1 MKIIDQSFSWTA
13 AINKGLFV
21 TVLSAIL
28 LITPSCTSSE
38 QTDSHLLSPKEV
50 LDKKTNDP
58 NVIVVD
64 VRTPEEYAAGHIEN
78 ARLINFYDT
87 NWSEQMSQLDK
98 NKPVIVYCAVGG
110 RSGKAY
116 AALQKLGF
124 KTIYDMKGGF
134 DAWKKNQLPIAH

>member
-1 MKIIDQSFSWTA
+1 
-13 AINKGLFV
+13 
-21 TVLSAIL
+21 
-28 LITPSCTSSE
+28 
-38 QTDSHLLSPKEV
+38 LLSPKEV

-116 AALQKLGF
+116 ATLQKLGF
-124 KTIYDMKGGF
+124 KSIYDMKGGF